1 MRNVIS
7 SGWEDAPEP
16 DERQDVRIR
25 VEEDPVSEPQTNDA
39 EVGTT
44 AGSGRHHRV
53 RSSFAALLVILACV
67 LAPLSV
73 LALWAKTTVM
83 NTDNYVSTVAPLASN
98 SEIQDA
104 AATRITQR
112 IMSQADVIQQL
123 ESKIPPRIAK
133 RLPNVQDAA
142 QAFVYE
148 AALKF
153 VSSPK
158 FETLW
163 EEANRRVQPQV
174 VAALTGSSGGKV
186 KLAND
191 GTVVL
196 DLSGVAKEVRARLQ
210 ARGVSLDRV
219 PAGSIDT
226 TIELFKWPWLGTVQ
240 DAVDLLQKL
249 AWLLPFLTL
258 ACFAGGIA
266 LSTRRR
272 RLLIR
277 SGIGVAVGMFVI
289 LVALAVGR
297 GPYLDLFATST
308 GRQAGGAAYDQLLHG
323 LRLEVRGVLALGLI
337 VALGAWLIGRSPA
350 TTTNTKA
357 IRIGVVVLGVLA
369 LAALD
374 EITAVAVLIIAGAV
388 AIALVLVEAIA
399 RRQAAA
405 DAAKAVDAG
414 GSDDD
419 GPEEVS
425 PDPLNPDRPAG
436 VGGPPA

>member
-1 MRNVIS
+1 M
-7 SGWEDAPEP
+7 
-16 DERQDVRIR
+16 
-25 VEEDPVSEPQTNDA
+25 SEPQTNDV

-44 AGSGRHHRV
+44 TGSGRHHRV

-73 LALWAKTTVM
+73 LALWAKTTVLD
-83 NTDNYVSTVAPLASN
+83 TDNYVSTVAPLANN
-98 SEIQDA
+98 SDIQEA

-112 IMSQADVIQQL
+112 IMSQADVISQL

-133 RLPNVQDAA
+133 RLPNVHDAA

-148 AALKF
+148 AALKL

-163 EEANRRVQPQV
+163 EQANRRVQPQV

-240 DAVDLLQKL
+240 DMVDLLQKL
-249 AWLLPFLTL
+249 AWFLPFLTL
-258 ACFAGGIA
+258 VCFAGGIG
-266 LSTRRR
+266 LSTNRR
-272 RLLIR
+272 RLTLR
-277 SGIGVAVGMFVI
+277 AGLGLAAGMFVI

-297 GPYLDLFATST
+297 GPYLDLFATPS

-323 LRLEVRGVLALGLI
+323 LRLQARGVFALGLI
-337 VALGAWLIGRSPA
+337 VAVGAWLIGRSPA
-350 TTTNTKA
+350 TTTSSANGNTKA
-357 IRIGVVVLGVLA
+357 IRAGVIVLGVLA

-374 EITAVAVLIIAGAV
+374 EITAIAVLVVAGVV
-388 AIALVLVEAIA
+388 ALALVLVEVVA
-399 RRQAAA
+399 RRHATT
-405 DAAKAVDAG
+405 VG
-414 GSDDD
+414 PDDD
-419 GPEEVS
+419 GPDDGPDEVS
-425 PDPLNPDRPAG
+425 PETPAG
-436 VGGPPA
+436 AVGPPA